1 MKKDFTIEAHK
12 FGVQGAGETAAE
24 VTTPFVDQWPIS
36 KPANTVVAIPENTTN
51 VRFADFGPFYSQGY
65 DDITMA
71 CQRTLEKLVAES
83 IKTKGRSLSPT
94 TIVNYWI
101 GGFRYLAPFLS
112 LLHAASG
119 ERLTMADLNAD
130 TIKQFLQHL
139 RNEPVGYSSQK
150 NYFTATKSLLR
161 ACHRFG
167 FWPEADMITVWP
179 RNPFPNSN
187 KRKKSQKALSKNEK
201 RFLIKA
207 LRTEME
213 RIVAHSEPLT
223 NFDLTVCVL
232 SIALSTGMNPTPIL
246 ELTTDCVQ
254 PHPLKS
260 NLRLLVSFKR
270 RGMNTHVVALR
281 KSEEVAEMAS
291 IHLYAADAIELIVE
305 RNAAVRAQF
314 DDPHRL
320 LIYECK
326 RKSHAGQP
334 YRLTAAVLHQTTKRL
349 VDQHQLET
357 DDGKPLA
364 LNVSRLRQT
373 LINRV
378 WELSGQDPLIT
389 ARTGRHTV
397 QTGNAHYWEAPPEA
411 ETNMRFLGEARVEE
425 MRGKSTIIASDRTPV
440 SSCKDV
446 RQGQRAP
453 KNGQP
458 CQDYL
463 GCFRCK
469 SFVVTGD
476 DLYRLFSFYWAALRN
491 YDTFGG
497 KRWTKYLKQVIRLI
511 DEEIAPHF
519 DQALVKEQREK
530 AKDHP
535 HPFWRDL
542 SMARMAI
549 WAR

>member
-1 MKKDFTIEAHK
+1 MKKDFTLEGHDI
-12 FGVQGAGETAAE
+12 GGQDAGETAPEAT
-24 VTTPFVDQWPIS
+24 VTTVDQSPVS
-36 KPANTVVAIPENTTN
+36 KPANTIVAFPVNTTAF
-51 VRFADFGPFYSQGY
+51 RSTDFGPFYGQGF
-65 DDITMA
+65 DDITAA

-83 IKTKGRSLSPT
+83 VKTKGKSLSLT
-94 TIVNYWI
+94 TIVGYWTS
-101 GGFRYLAPFLS
+101 GFRNFAPFLS

-130 TIKQFLQHL
+130 SIKQFLQYL
-139 RNEPVGYSSQK
+139 RSETAEYGTQN
-150 NYFTATKSLLR
+150 NYFKATKSLLR
-161 ACHRFG
+161 ACHRCG
-167 FWPEADMITVWP
+167 FWPEADMTTVWP
-179 RNPFPNSN
+179 RNPFPNVN
-187 KRKKSQKALSKNEK
+187 KRAKSQKALSKNEK

-207 LRTEME
+207 LGTEME
-213 RIVAHSEPLT
+213 RIVAQSEPLT
-223 NFDLTVCVL
+223 GYDLSVCVL
-232 SIALSTGMNPTPIL
+232 SIALSTGMNLTPIL

-270 RGMNTHVVALR
+270 RGTSTHVMALR

-291 IHLYAADAIELIVE
+291 IHLYAADAIDLIVE
-305 RNAAVRAQF
+305 RNVVIRTQIH
-314 DDPHRL
+314 DPHRL
-320 LIYECK
+320 LVYESS
-326 RKSHAGQP
+326 RGTTAGKP
-334 YRLTAAVLHQTTKRL
+334 CRLSAAVLHKFIKRL
-349 VDQHQLET
+349 VDQHRLQT

-373 LINRV
+373 LLNRV

-411 ETNMRFLGEARVEE
+411 ETNMRFLGEARVEA
-425 MRGKSTIIASDRTPV
+425 MLSTSTIIASDRTPV

-446 RQGQRAP
+446 RRGHRAP
-453 KNGQP
+453 KNGEP

-476 DLYRLFSFYWAALRN
+476 DLYRLFSFYWAALRH

-511 DEEIAPHF
+511 DEEIAPRFEATHV
-519 DQALVKEQREK
+519 AEQREK
-530 AKDHP
+530 AKHQP

-542 SMARMAI
+542 SMARMAV
-549 WAR
+549 